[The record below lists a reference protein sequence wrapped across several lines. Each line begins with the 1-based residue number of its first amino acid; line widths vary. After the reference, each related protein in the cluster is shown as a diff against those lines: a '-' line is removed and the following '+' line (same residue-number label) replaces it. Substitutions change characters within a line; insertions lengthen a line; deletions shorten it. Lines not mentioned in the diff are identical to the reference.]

1 MVWQETYYLLLLSAQ
16 QIPASLRTLHSHG
29 QTVRGGMLTGT
40 HGLPQVSLATT
51 VVKKGEINKE
61 KKKANAG
68 GRERERDY
76 NLTPFATFRPSSEQS
91 QQRRANECREA
102 VIFLRLASMM
112 SSVSVFLEALGL
124 LGFRV

>member
-1 MVWQETYYLLLLSAQ
+1 
-16 QIPASLRTLHSHG
+16 
-29 QTVRGGMLTGT
+29 MLTGT

-61 KKKANAG
+61 KEKANAG
-68 GRERERDY
+68 ERERDY

-124 LGFRV
+124 FGFRV

>member
-68 GRERERDY
+68 GRERERLQLNSICY
-76 NLTPFATFRPSSEQS
+76 VPSIL
-91 QQRRANECREA
+91 RAITA
-102 VIFLRLASMM
+102 KK
-112 SSVSVFLEALGL
+112 GQ
-124 LGFRV
+124 